1 MMNTFQYSSA
11 CKYPTIPCAIN
22 AIPKMMVINIGLFA
36 ANTAMNKITIPN
48 TKPTNDPVLLISAP
62 PSNPIMEAMM
72 SMNPTIQNC
81 NPTKNEI
88 AFVPKMN
95 ANPKMIITIPN
106 IAETVEIAGEI
117 SFAMI
122 PV

>member
-11 CKYPTIPCAIN
+11 CKYPTTPYAIN

-36 ANTAMNKITIPN
+36 ANTAINKITIPN
-48 TKPTNDPVLLISAP
+48 TKPTIEPALLISAP
-62 PSNPIMEAMM
+62 PSNPIMEAMI

-81 NPTKNEI
+81 NPTRNEI
-88 AFVPKMN
+88 ALVPKMN
-95 ANPKMIITIPN
+95 ANPKMIITTPN
-106 IAETVEIAGEI
+106 IAETVETAGEI
-117 SFAMI
+117 SFEMI